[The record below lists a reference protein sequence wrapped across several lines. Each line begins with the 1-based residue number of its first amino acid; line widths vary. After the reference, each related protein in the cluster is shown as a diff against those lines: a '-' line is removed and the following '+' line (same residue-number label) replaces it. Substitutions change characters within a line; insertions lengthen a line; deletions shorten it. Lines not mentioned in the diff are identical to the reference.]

1 MKTDLVEQTTKLAS
15 NFPIGCKVRVKAE
28 DVPGRVE
35 GYRKGAHIKRP
46 GELAL
51 IVHVP
56 GDTWVLYPDEVELQE
71 ECENS
76 E

>member
-15 NFPIGCKVRVKAE
+15 NFPIGCKVRAKA
-28 DVPGRVE
+28 DNVPGRVE
-35 GYRKGAHIKRP
+35 GYREGAHIKRP

-51 IVHVP
+51 IVDVP

-76 E
+76 D

>member
-1 MKTDLVEQTTKLAS
+1 MADLVEQTTKLAS
-15 NFPIGCKVRVKAE
+15 NFPIGCKVRVKAD

-46 GELAL
+46 NELAL

-56 GDTWVLYPDEVELQE
+56 ADTWVLYSDQVELQE
-71 ECENS
+71 E
-76 E
+76 